1 MELQPD
7 SVDFCAAVYKIFY
20 EEEKAAGL
28 LVSYILIPGGGCFVY
43 QEFVVLGEAAFGFFK
58 GLVNIVVV

>member
-7 SVDFCAAVYKIFY
+7 SVDFRAAVYKIFY

-28 LVSYILIPGGGCFVY
+28 LVSYILIPSGGCFVY
-43 QEFVVLGEAAFGFFK
+43 QEFVVRGKTAFGFFK
-58 GLVNIVVV
+58 SLVDIIVI

>member
-28 LVSYILIPGGGCFVY
+28 LVFYILIPCGGSLVY
-43 QEFVVLGEAAFGFFK
+43 QEFVVRREVAFGFFK